1 MITIRNYNFDYYR
14 YLAILSSFILFGIL
28 LKTFDKRPY
37 VLLETGLLITGLLFC
52 VIIMIGNKQRMSN
65 NSLIFISFL
74 MYLFLYN
81 LTYVFLRTIE
91 VDVSLYYS
99 LFFSI
104 QEFRLS
110 SLGYLLPLLFIPLN
124 SYEKEKIID
133 VFVLLAKISV
143 AYTIFEQLI
152 SSLGYR
158 SFFEALYQNSGVVSE
173 NQIGLKSFGIYR
185 VFGLIGSPQILGI
198 FHLLTLALLLYKQD
212 KLWAYLSVL
221 AVFLSTSKTAI
232 LMLVLLILLYFFAKR
247 KYLLLLIAII
257 AFSLVA
263 VTLNEINSHLVDK
276 HSNDYPHLQKF
287 VQSIQGYFLLSVYK
301 LDYLTAETA
310 KYGGYY
316 INETGPLIAV
326 KNYFAANPLE
336 LLFGI
341 GITYSF
347 LHAPDLANTPFN
359 QVDLKVADQFYM
371 GLSSDFYILTYF
383 EQYGIVGFLFLTI
396 IYFIYPLILML
407 KKHSFIFYMPIIF
420 YLSCFHYPPQ
430 ISKIIMLF
438 LGLSIWLI
446 YFKKNDNKVNSMNK
460 VPLR

>member
-143 AYTIFEQLI
+143 AYTIF
-152 SSLGYR
+152 
-158 SFFEALYQNSGVVSE
+158 
-173 NQIGLKSFGIYR
+173 
-185 VFGLIGSPQILGI
+185 
-198 FHLLTLALLLYKQD
+198 
-212 KLWAYLSVL
+212 
-221 AVFLSTSKTAI
+221 
-232 LMLVLLILLYFFAKR
+232 
-247 KYLLLLIAII
+247 
-257 AFSLVA
+257 
-263 VTLNEINSHLVDK
+263 
-276 HSNDYPHLQKF
+276 
-287 VQSIQGYFLLSVYK
+287 
-301 LDYLTAETA
+301 
-310 KYGGYY
+310 
-316 INETGPLIAV
+316 
-326 KNYFAANPLE
+326 
-336 LLFGI
+336 
-341 GITYSF
+341 
-347 LHAPDLANTPFN
+347 
-359 QVDLKVADQFYM
+359 
-371 GLSSDFYILTYF
+371 
-383 EQYGIVGFLFLTI
+383 
-396 IYFIYPLILML
+396 
-407 KKHSFIFYMPIIF
+407 
-420 YLSCFHYPPQ
+420 
-430 ISKIIMLF
+430 
-438 LGLSIWLI
+438 
-446 YFKKNDNKVNSMNK
+446 
-460 VPLR
+460 